1 LPLPESD
8 QWRFW
13 TNIYITADKY
23 LIPRLSAVASGK
35 ICSIAEAC
43 TSVDEV
49 FNIMEV
55 IRADLSRNATLVK
68 LSATLR
74 EKHLRKLLGNQRFRA
89 QLDSRGKDALW
100 KEIDRLTSRVFWA
113 DMTEKS
119 YVLCEQHKANIFRD
133 PVEVP
138 EQRVS
143 IFGGAGR
150 CSGCLLSGTYGSREG
165 VAGTAWLK

>member
-1 LPLPESD
+1 M
-8 QWRFW
+8 
-13 TNIYITADKY
+13 
-23 LIPRLSAVASGK
+23 PRLSAVASGK

-43 TSVDEV
+43 TLVDEV
-49 FNIMEV
+49 FDIMEV

-119 YVLCEQHKANIFRD
+119 YVLCEQHKANIFRG

-143 IFGGAGR
+143 IFGGVGR
-150 CSGCLLSGTYGSREG
+150 CSACLLSGTYGGREG